1 MSSVIA
7 ALGSS
12 IGSTAENQIFG
23 LDPKQKYDTPY
34 TEPGDRWVSSFLP
47 PSLVCSPL
55 RAPVS
60 SLPWESFEVLSP
72 ESQEEEEE
80 EEGEDVKP

>member
-1 MSSVIA
+1 MSSVVA

-34 TEPGDRWVSSFLP
+34 TVSVYVFL
-47 PSLVCSPL
+47 
-55 RAPVS
+55 
-60 SLPWESFEVLSP
+60 
-72 ESQEEEEE
+72 
-80 EEGEDVKP
+80 